1 MSNLSRGKYAQAISD
16 RSGQA
21 FPYKE
26 MVTEWNGAFVHYS
39 EFEPKHPQLE
49 PKRFTADGQGLPKAR
64 PARVEP
70 ATPNL
75 LQANPFTITSGSA
88 IISVYEPSHGR
99 STASTVVFRNVDGSP
114 GGLSYSL
121 FEDSNGYV
129 ITVVDTNNYTF
140 NLGSTPTVSGKFGGS
155 FVTAGPVTLT
165 P

>member
-1 MSNLSRGKYAQAISD
+1 MSNLSKGKYAQAISD

-21 FPYKE
+21 FPYSE

-49 PKRFTADGQGLPKAR
+49 PRRFTADGQGLPKAR

-75 LQANPFTITSGSA
+75 LQANPFTLTSGSGTV
-88 IISVYEPSHGR
+88 SVYEPSHGR
-99 STASTVVFRNVDGSP
+99 TTGNIVVFRNVDGSP
-114 GGLSYSL
+114 GGIAYSV
-121 FEDSNGYV
+121 FENASGFS
-129 ITVVDTNNYTF
+129 ITVTGTDNYTF
-140 NLGSTPTVSGKFGGS
+140 DLGSTPTVSGRFGGS